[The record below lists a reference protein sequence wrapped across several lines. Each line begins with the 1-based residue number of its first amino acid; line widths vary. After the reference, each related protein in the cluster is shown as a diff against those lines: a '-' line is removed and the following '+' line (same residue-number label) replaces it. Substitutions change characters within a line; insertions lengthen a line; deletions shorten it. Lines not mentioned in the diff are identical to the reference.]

1 MKPKNQA
8 QPQPPYQS
16 QNQWRKKPSIVVFKA
31 RELRFT
37 ADRGGGG
44 YCQRNEAVSLDLRQ
58 EQRRGERDKTSMDTG
73 SMVVTF
79 GQWKVFHGVLF
90 RISWQ
95 QRLIYFPKGII
106 TSLTSEQ
113 CNEVPETSLHA
124 LWSCPHAKKS
134 WQSWLHICGKRFEEP
149 EIQQPH

>member
-1 MKPKNQA
+1 MSKKVEANCSGKRDS
-8 QPQPPYQS
+8 YQS
-16 QNQWRKKPSIVVFKA
+16 HVE
-31 RELRFT
+31 EL
-37 ADRGGGG
+37 AM
-44 YCQRNEAVSLDLRQ
+44 E
-58 EQRRGERDKTSMDTG
+58 
-73 SMVVTF
+73 